1 MLDTKKILA
10 DNLTELLSRRPDV
23 SRLNLSKQIHVADG
37 TLGRIKYGTGNPTV
51 EILESIAR
59 FFKIE
64 AWQLLVPDLG
74 DRLLSPPSEPP
85 PPSIVNEKNA
95 LVVNEVQ
102 GLDSII
108 EKAVEKGVE
117 TAVKKVLEE
126 HLKWSSE
133 QHKTG

>member
-10 DNLTELLSRRPDV
+10 DNLTQLLAGRPDV

-74 DRLLSPPSEPP
+74 RKLLPPRSEPP
-85 PPSIVNEKNA
+85 PAIVNENNG
-95 LVVNEVQ
+95 LVVNEIP
-102 GLDSII
+102 GLGNII
-108 EKAVEKGVE
+108 EKAVEI
-117 TAVKKVLEE
+117 AVKKVLEE
-126 HLKWSSE
+126 HIKWGSE